1 MCLRGRENGEAY
13 TCDSACDFLILI
25 VGSSWPSLQSTYS
38 RSVECVARHN
48 AGPPAPTAGGRA
60 LSLPSS
66 FYYTYYCSR
75 IPSVFYTRKLCIS
88 VITLIPNPVQLKVI
102 YMTICLD
109 TAPAEEAQKIRTY
122 KAHTDQI
129 HARSARCR
137 SPLYYTRRYSA
148 HYIINCCGP
157 LWALDCC

>member
-1 MCLRGRENGEAY
+1 MLTVR
-13 TCDSACDFLILI
+13 
-25 VGSSWPSLQSTYS
+25 SSWPILQTSYS

-48 AGPPAPTAGGRA
+48 AGSPVPLTAGGHA
-60 LSLPSS
+60 LLLPSS
-66 FYYTYYCSR
+66 CCYTYYCSR

-122 KAHTDQI
+122 KAHADQI

-137 SPLYYTRRYSA
+137 SPLYYIRRSSA

-157 LWALDCC
+157 LWTPDCC